1 MEEMEDI
8 HLDAGIDFDTVALSR
23 AVTKLGYCRDELWR
37 CCEDL
42 FANPNRF
49 DLNPDTA
56 DDLRKADKG
65 LKNALKGHYEAFRD
79 LGIAIDKLRFP
90 PLSTDGNPGRKT
102 AEQVRNY
109 EYHLGVYRTA
119 REQLEKALADARCK
133 VTLAASRHSKL
144 CYAEVD
150 QSSKGLLSH
159 RHNEEHRAL
168 IEYFVAVDELASLV
182 GVNHEKIAEEQSRAI
197 GNVLFGLF
205 AIIAMI
211 YALHFVIYEL
221 PRFLSWAP

>member
-8 HLDAGIDFDTVALSR
+8 HLDAGINIDTVALSR
-23 AVTKLGYCRDELWR
+23 AVTKLGYCRDELLR

-49 DLNPDTA
+49 DLNPDTV
-56 DDLRKADKG
+56 DDLKRADKG

-90 PLSTDGNPGRKT
+90 PLSTDGNPGQKT

-109 EYHLGVYRTA
+109 EHRLGLYQTA
-119 REQLEKALADARCK
+119 REQLEKALANTLHK
-133 VTLAASRHSKL
+133 VSLAASRHSRL

-150 QSSKGLLSH
+150 QSLKELSRKH
-159 RHNEEHRAL
+159 SEEHRSL
-168 IEYFVAVDELASLV
+168 IEYFVAVDELAGLI
-182 GVNHEKIAEEQSRAI
+182 GVSDERIAEEQSRAI

-205 AIIAMI
+205 AIVTSI
-211 YALHFVIYEL
+211 YILHFAIYEL
-221 PRFLSWAP
+221 PRYLSWSS